1 MRNSTEKRYEDIFD
15 KVYPKLMKNSSKING
30 NKDYKRLFLAPNSR
44 ELLKKH
50 KWHSLHVEGLKQAG
64 IIKRDESTN
73 SWFINI
79 SKEFNSSDFIQGI
92 NDYHNKMKT
101 HSNPS
106 IKQQIIDFPI
116 EYANLPETSFLENK
130 MIHEIKRDLSIEELL
145 REIADR
151 LFNSMPFTYRL
162 SEMESSINNLS
173 SEIKKSNAMI
183 TEIYNQL
190 K

>member
-1 MRNSTEKRYEDIFD
+1 MRLN
-15 KVYPKLMKNSSKING
+15 N
-30 NKDYKRLFLAPNSR
+30 
-44 ELLKKH
+44 H
-50 KWHSLHVEGLKQAG
+50 K
-64 IIKRDESTN
+64 
-73 SWFINI
+73 
-79 SKEFNSSDFIQGI
+79 
-92 NDYHNKMKT
+92 
-101 HSNPS
+101 
-106 IKQQIIDFPI
+106 
-116 EYANLPETSFLENK
+116 PETSFLENK
-130 MIHEIKRDLSIEELL
+130 MRHEIKRDLSIEELL